1 MLAPKTHATTRD
13 TDLMKLTTQLQTC
26 TLCLFDSR
34 IPGISFDRHG
44 KCSYCYLHE
53 QMCEQFP
60 TGEAGQRNLDNLVN
74 SIKASGKNKRYDC
87 ILGVSGG
94 CDSSFLLHELV
105 NRGLRP
111 LAVHFDNTWNSQTA
125 TSNIYLMLDQLDV
138 PLETY
143 VVDNREYDD
152 ISRSMIKAGVPE
164 FDAPTDIA
172 LKAVC
177 LRAAEAHHVKY
188 LIEGHSF
195 RTEGVAPLGYMYF
208 DGRYI
213 KEIHRR
219 FGDMPM
225 KTYPNMDIWRFLR
238 WSTISNIRR
247 VRPLYSIDYHKEQVK
262 QFLSR
267 EYGWEW
273 YGGHHLENQLTAFHH
288 TFYLPQR
295 FGLDLRFVELSGRIR
310 SNQLTRDEAK
320 EEYLAGPR
328 VDHELVGM
336 VRKRLGISLTEWD
349 DLMDAPLR
357 YFTDFPTY
365 RKVFRALR
373 PLFWIL
379 YRLERVPK
387 TFYEKFCKPHPSLQ
401 SLPRTRP
408 VERHL

>member
-1 MLAPKTHATTRD
+1 MTNS
-13 TDLMKLTTQLQTC
+13 DLNLTEWSTPLQTC
-26 TLCLFDSR
+26 TRCLFDAR
-34 IPGISFDRHG
+34 IPEITFDRLG
-44 KCSYCYLHE
+44 MCSYCDLHD
-53 QMCEQFP
+53 QMAEQFP
-60 TGEAGQRNLDNLVN
+60 IGEAGQRNLERLVN
-74 SIKASGKNKRYDC
+74 SIKASGKSKQFDC

-94 CDSSFLLHELV
+94 CDSSYLLHELV
-105 NRGLRP
+105 SRGLRP

-152 ISRSMIKAGVPE
+152 IYRSMFKAGVPE
-164 FDAPTDIA
+164 FDSPTDIA

-177 LRAAEAHHVKY
+177 LRAAETHQVKY

-213 KEIHRR
+213 KGIHQR
-219 FGDMPM
+219 FGEMPM
-225 KTYPNMDIWRFLR
+225 KTYPNMDIWKFLR

-247 VRPLYSIDYHKEQVK
+247 VRPLYSIDYQKEYVK

-288 TFYLPQR
+288 TYYLPQR
-295 FGLDLRFVELSGRIR
+295 FGLDLRFVELSGRVR
-310 SNQLTRDEAK
+310 SNQLTRGEAE
-320 EEYLAGPR
+320 EEYMVGPR
-328 VDHELVGM
+328 VDPELVSM
-336 VRKRLGISLTEWD
+336 VKKRLGFSSTEWN

-357 YFTDFPTY
+357 YFVDFPTY
-365 RKVFRALR
+365 RKVFRVLR

-387 TFYEKFCKPHPSLQ
+387 TFYEKFCKKHPNLQ
-401 SLPRTRP
+401 PLPRTRP
-408 VERHL
+408 AGKRC